1 MIADSNTKLI
11 SLIMPTYNVESYIV
25 DSIHSI
31 LNQNSQNYQLIIV
44 DDHSLDQTVEI
55 IKNFFY

>member
-44 DDHSLDQTVEI
+44 DDHSLDQTV
-55 IKNFFY
+55 

>member
-1 MIADSNTKLI
+1 
-11 SLIMPTYNVESYIV
+11 MPTYNVESYIV

-55 IKNFFY
+55 IKNFLLMK